1 MAEALDFLDQLD
13 ETREAALPGPIR
25 RLVRAFRR
33 LREAE
38 DD

>member
-1 MAEALDFLDQLD
+1 MTEALDFLDKLD
-13 ETREAALPGPIR
+13 ETREGALPGPIR
-25 RLVRAFRR
+25 RLVRAFRK